1 VRAGSRL
8 TPRTQ
13 RGNNNAYCQ
22 DNELSWLDWNWRDEQ
37 RDLHEFTRR
46 VLELRRQHP
55 ALHRS
60 NFFQGRP
67 IQNSNLSDLAWFRQ
81 DGQPMSNEDW
91 NNTDTRCMC
100 MFLAGRG
107 IDDVD
112 EHGWPL
118 IDDDLLLAINSS
130 HLDLP
135 LVMPNVQYVDAWEL
149 LLDTS
154 EGPSEDKLPR
164 QGTATLPARSL
175 KLFRSPSR
183 ALRQGGALHTFGSTY
198 RLQLH
203 AGFGLAAALD
213 QVDYLQRLGI
223 TDLYLSP
230 IFAATPGSLHGYDV
244 VDHGRLNPE
253 LGTLQDLEAL
263 AARLKEQGMG
273 LLLDW
278 VPNHMGNTAGQNP
291 WWDDVLE
298 NGLSSVHAVAFDI
311 DWAPRKEEL
320 RDTVLLPVLGDQYGR
335 VLERGELRVER
346 DGGRLFVRYF
356 EQRFPLTPKSLAEL
370 LRSTAQG
377 TGLDESDPVQQ
388 ELESLGASLEHLPD
402 RHATAEPA
410 RRERARE
417 TEVFKRRLARL
428 LEGSPAVTR
437 AFDGALEKLNGIP
450 GDESS
455 FDALDRLLG
464 EQSYRL
470 ASWRVAAQEINYRRF
485 FDVNSLVAL
494 RMEERS
500 VFERAHQLLFQLLDQ
515 RLIQG
520 LRLDH
525 TDGLYDPHAYFES
538 LQNHFRRGL
547 AADPQRSPDDAA
559 RPLPIL
565 VEKILQPYEKLAP
578 AWPVDGTTGYEFAVA
593 SLSIL
598 IDQSAEEAFT
608 SLYQRFTGDERSFQ
622 THAYECKKRILTDSL
637 ASEVNMLAR
646 QLERIAAGRRQWRD
660 FTLLTLTRALVE
672 ILAAFPVYRTYSRPG
687 AQPTEEDAR
696 VVTRAVRLARFRS
709 AAEVDPSVF
718 EFIQGVLL
726 SSNPASEDERRVHEW
741 FAMRLQQLTAPVM
754 AKSVEDTAGYRYHR
768 LIALNEVGSSPAT
781 FGISVERFHAECAE
795 RFRSWPLS
803 MASTSTHDTKRGEDA
818 AAAIAVL
825 TELPAKWRSTVED
838 WSARTA
844 PYKGS
849 WHERP
854 APTRGDEY
862 LFYQALVG
870 AWPFGWDGE
879 QGASDFTTRMQD
891 YMCKAL
897 REAKQETSWTSPNAS
912 YEEAVLGFVGSSLGD
927 PRFRQGVRELSEQ
940 MGPYAAMNA
949 LSRTLL
955 RLCAPGVVDTYQGA
969 ELWNQSLVDPD
980 NRCPVDYGQ
989 RRALLA
995 ELEGQAPEH
1004 LLSTWTTGQVK
1015 LFVTQT
1021 ILQTRRRL
1029 REVFVQG
1036 EYAAVPAGQHAIAFT
1051 RSYQGRLVLACAPRL
1066 SLRLTGGQQPWPLGA
1081 VWGDQTILLPAG
1093 QYRDAFTGRI
1103 LSSPGTLRLLE
1114 SFASFP
1120 LLLLVSERTD

>member
-1 VRAGSRL
+1 
-8 TPRTQ
+8 
-13 RGNNNAYCQ
+13 
-22 DNELSWLDWNWRDEQ
+22 
-37 RDLHEFTRR
+37 

-60 NFFQGRP
+60 KFFQGRP

-91 NNTDTRCMC
+91 HNTETRCMC

-112 EHGWPL
+112 EDGWPL

-154 EGPSEDKLPR
+154 GVPSDDTLPR
-164 QGTATLPARSL
+164 QGTTTLPARSL

-183 ALRQGGALHTFGSTY
+183 ALRRGGALHTFGSTY

-203 AGFGLAAALD
+203 AGFGFTAALD
-213 QVDYLQRLGI
+213 QVEYLHRLGI

-230 IFAATPGSLHGYDV
+230 IFAAVPGSTHGYDV
-244 VDHGRLNPE
+244 VDHSRLNPE
-253 LGTLQDLEAL
+253 FGTQQELKAL
-263 AARLKEQGMG
+263 AAKLSERGMG

-278 VPNHMGNTAGQNP
+278 VPSHMGNTAGQNP

-311 DWAPRKEEL
+311 DWSPRKEEL

-335 VLERGELRVER
+335 VLERGELQVER
-346 DGGRLFVRYF
+346 EGGRLFVRYF
-356 EQRFPLTPKSLAEL
+356 EQRFPLAPKSLVEL
-370 LRSTAQG
+370 LESTATG
-377 TGLDESDPVQQ
+377 TGLDADDPMQQ
-388 ELESLGASLEHLPD
+388 ELESLSASLAHLPD
-402 RHATAEPA
+402 RHATAEQA

-417 TEVFKRRLARL
+417 KEVVKRRLTQL
-428 LEGSPAVTR
+428 LDSSPAVTR
-437 AFDGALEKLNGIP
+437 AFDGAIEVLNGTP

-500 VFERAHQLLFQLLDQ
+500 VFEGAHRVLFELLDQ
-515 RLIQG
+515 GLIQG

-525 TDGLYDPHAYFES
+525 TDGLYDPLAYFES
-538 LQNHFRRGL
+538 LQNHFRRNL
-547 AADPQRSPDDAA
+547 AADSGRSPDDAA

-565 VEKILQPYEKLAP
+565 VEKILEPYEKLAP

-593 SLSIL
+593 SLSVL
-598 IDQSAEEAFT
+598 IDQSAEDAF
-608 SLYQRFTGDERSFQ
+608 SSFYQRFTGDQRSFQ
-622 THAYECKKRILTDSL
+622 THAYEAKKCILTDSL

-672 ILAAFPVYRTYSRPG
+672 ILAAFPVYRTYSRPE
-687 AQPTEEDAR
+687 APPTEEDAR
-696 VVTRAVRLARFRS
+696 VVTRAVRLARLRS
-709 AAEVDPSVF
+709 AGGVDPSVF
-718 EFIQGVLL
+718 EFIQSMLL
-726 SSNPASEDERRVHEW
+726 LNSPAGEDERRVHEW
-741 FAMRLQQLTAPVM
+741 FAMRFQQLSAPVM
-754 AKSVEDTAGYRYHR
+754 AKAVEDTACYRYHR
-768 LIALNEVGSSPAT
+768 MIALNEVGSSPAT

-825 TELPAKWRSTVED
+825 TEQPAKWESTVED
-838 WSARTA
+838 WSTRTA
-844 PYKGS
+844 PYKGTC
-849 WHERP
+849 HELA

-879 QGASDFTTRMQD
+879 QGAAEFSLRMREF
-891 YMCKAL
+891 MRKAM
-897 REAKQETSWTSPNAS
+897 REAKQETSWITPNAP
-912 YEEAVLGFVGSSLGD
+912 YEEAVLSFVGSCLGD
-927 PRFRQGVRELSEQ
+927 REFRRSVSELSAQ
-940 MGPYAAMNA
+940 LGPYAAMNA

-955 RLCAPGVVDTYQGA
+955 RLCAPGVVDTYQGS

-980 NRCPVDYGQ
+980 NRCPVDYAQ

-995 ELEGQAPEH
+995 GLEGKPLEQ
-1004 LLSTWTTGQVK
+1004 LLSNWTTGEIK

-1036 EYAAVPAGQHAIAFT
+1036 EYAAVPAGSHAIAFT
-1051 RSYQGRLVLACAPRL
+1051 RTHQGRLVLACAPRL
-1066 SLRLTGGQQPWPLGA
+1066 SLRLTGGQRAWPMGS
-1081 VWGDQTILLPAG
+1081 VWGDQTLLLPAG
-1093 QYRDAFTGRI
+1093 QYRDAFTGRS
-1103 LSSPGTLRLLE
+1103 LSSPGTLPLSE
-1114 SFASFP
+1114 CFASFP
-1120 LLLLVSERTD
+1120 LVLLVSEKVD